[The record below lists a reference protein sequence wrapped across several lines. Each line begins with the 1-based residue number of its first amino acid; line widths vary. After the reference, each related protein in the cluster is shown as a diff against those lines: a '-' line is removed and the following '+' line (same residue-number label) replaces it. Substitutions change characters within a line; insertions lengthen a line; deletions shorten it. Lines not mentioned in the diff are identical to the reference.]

1 VWTDHSALTSI
12 FQKDI
17 QDIDNPRLRAF
28 REKLMDMNIK
38 AEHIKG
44 KKNEAADALSRVP
57 MWRESGVSDPSE
69 KIFQVRRTLYRRW
82 HGIQRKVRRINT
94 STGATATEAV
104 RTVPPELN
112 YAREDVQLKKM
123 FKAVEEDEVYQ
134 SVVKRLRSGMTQEEV
149 FKLPKGDPA
158 RIYRE
163 GWNKLTTVDDKPNS
177 IMVVDNLRLVVPERC
192 RPDILK
198 ALHLPHA
205 GVNKTREMAKERYYW
220 VGMNREIGNLVGAC
234 VSCTKRHNS
243 KPNDPPAEAR
253 WSAKELEPMMSVS
266 ADHFSI
272 GKRRYLILV
281 DRYSSFPF
289 VMEVSRMTT
298 EESIEKL
305 TGVFNTFGWP
315 CNLRSDG
322 GPAFRLEFAEW
333 CKENGIK
340 WEPSSSYYARS
351 NGSCEVRVGTSK
363 KTMIKCMEE
372 GQDVARA
379 LAEYRNMPAKDGH
392 TPSSMFFRRILRSPT
407 MPALR
412 RTYTDVDRERDEETR
427 GSRHRDMLDKSRE
440 RFGNRKPRERLP
452 VGTKVWMQDA
462 KTGGTN
468 LWDKQSVITE
478 VRPSGSYKLVDENG
492 TETIRN
498 DKLVK
503 PVYVK
508 KAPSIKDIS
517 KTKQTWADVVKNANT
532 MDVDGGRDEDCQPC
546 NRKNVMTGANENTY
560 DRQYGTSVDI
570 SDKTVEWNNMV
581 ENAAERVREA
591 KKKKVSFSAEAKVT
605 DGEGKMERRS
615 ERLKLKKKKVSDAE
629 RFVRRIEAKV
639 EMTYGWFTY
648 IPGEDGTGHWYE
660 NLQRG

>member
-1 VWTDHSALTSI
+1 M
-12 FQKDI
+12 
-17 QDIDNPRLRAF
+17 
-28 REKLMDMNIK
+28 EMNIK

-82 HGIQRKVRRINT
+82 HGIQRKVRRIK
-94 STGATATEAV
+94 SGTGAVRTEEV
-104 RTVPPELN
+104 RTVPPGMN

-134 SVVKRLRSGMTQEEV
+134 SVVNRLRSGMTREDV
-149 FKLPKGDPA
+149 VKLPKGDPA
-158 RIYRE
+158 RIYKE
-163 GWNKLTTVDDKPNS
+163 VWDKLTTVDDKPNS
-177 IMVVDNLRLVVPERC
+177 IMVVDNLRLVVPEQC
-192 RPDILK
+192 RPGILK

-220 VGMNREIGNLVGAC
+220 VGMSREIGELVGAC
-234 VSCTKRHNS
+234 VTCTKRHNS
-243 KPNDPPAEAR
+243 KPNDPPAESRWDAR
-253 WSAKELEPMMSVS
+253 ELEPMMSVS

-272 GKRRYLILV
+272 GKKRYLILV

-289 VMEVSRMTT
+289 VMEVTRMTT

-305 TGVFNTFGWP
+305 TGIFNTFGWP

-333 CKENGIK
+333 CKKNGIK
-340 WEPSSSYYARS
+340 WELSSSYYARS

-363 KTMIKCMEE
+363 KTMIKCVEE
-372 GQDVARA
+372 GQDVERA
-379 LAEYRNMPAKDGH
+379 LSEYRNMPAKDGH
-392 TPSSMFFRRILRSPT
+392 TPSSMFYRRVLRSPT

-440 RFGNRKPRERLP
+440 RFGNKKPRERLP

-503 PVYVK
+503 PV
-508 KAPSIKDIS
+508 
-517 KTKQTWADVVKNANT
+517 
-532 MDVDGGRDEDCQPC
+532 
-546 NRKNVMTGANENTY
+546 
-560 DRQYGTSVDI
+560 
-570 SDKTVEWNNMV
+570 
-581 ENAAERVREA
+581 
-591 KKKKVSFSAEAKVT
+591 
-605 DGEGKMERRS
+605 
-615 ERLKLKKKKVSDAE
+615 
-629 RFVRRIEAKV
+629 
-639 EMTYGWFTY
+639 
-648 IPGEDGTGHWYE
+648 
-660 NLQRG
+660 